1 MAPTTSPPT
10 AASIEPTVTLAC
22 GEVRASCDQLRVVLD
37 AVARGGGGGDG
48 VGIGS
53 GAAADAA
60 AAAAAADGGPPPF
73 PQAVT
78 SAAADALVRLKEANR
93 LAATAAAGA
102 LRRERAALATRI
114 AAVVA
119 AMPPLP
125 PAAAAVRDDDVHDD
139 GGGGGAPADA
149 AAAAAAV
156 HGRRLAALD
165 AELAHRRDLLS
176 ATDRVGAAK
185 RDSLRRRAAAE
196 AFLAKLPAHARAVAS
211 SVAPTRAF

>member
-22 GEVRASCDQLRVVLD
+22 GE
-37 AVARGGGGGDG
+37 
-48 VGIGS
+48 
-53 GAAADAA
+53 
-60 AAAAAADGGPPPF
+60 
-73 PQAVT
+73 
-78 SAAADALVRLKEANR
+78 EANR
-93 LAATAAAGA
+93 LAATAAHDASVAAATATAAAGAAAATAGA

-211 SVAPTRAF
+211 SVAPIRAFYPAPVRVEGGNTIAAVG